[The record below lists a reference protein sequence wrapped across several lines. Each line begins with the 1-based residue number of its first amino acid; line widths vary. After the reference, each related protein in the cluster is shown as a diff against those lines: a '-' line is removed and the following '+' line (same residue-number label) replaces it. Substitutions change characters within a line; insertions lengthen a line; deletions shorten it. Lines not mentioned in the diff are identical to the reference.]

1 LIGPRADGDFTVIMD
16 REITLFALDTLIAQ
30 LEEQRRENTYSSI
43 VEERLKAAHRARTA
57 MLEQRQ

>member
-1 LIGPRADGDFTVIMD
+1 MTD

-43 VEERLKAAHRARTA
+43 LEERLKAAHRARTA
-57 MLEQRQ
+57 LLEPARR